1 MPVNPKEIT
10 FDPSTLE
17 NIDMGLYEWVKDK
30 LNLHTTTN
38 DGYKPVPV
46 IWLGTERA
54 YQLKKN
60 KELRNSDNRLKLP
73 IIAINRESIT
83 KDPNFKGAFQ
93 AHYFQDNDY
102 KGGTVTIYRRISH
115 RAHGNYQNTIVSQ
128 AYEDGRV
135 TGTYWSGSAGL
146 RPAKDEDGNF
156 IDKKKILYQQITIPV
171 PSYITVVYNVLLRT
185 EYQQQMNDL
194 VTPFITRT
202 GGINSF
208 FFERNKWKYESFIQ
222 QDFAETK
229 NIKDMGEDERMFE
242 TAIQIKVLGYLIG
255 DGNNNERPKI
265 TIRENAVR
273 TVISNE
279 RVIVGDKVPWKDK
292 DNDYTE

>member
-83 KDPNFKGAFQ
+83 KDPNF
-93 AHYFQDNDY
+93 
-102 KGGTVTIYRRISH
+102 
-115 RAHGNYQNTIVSQ
+115 
-128 AYEDGRV
+128 
-135 TGTYWSGSAGL
+135 
-146 RPAKDEDGNF
+146 
-156 IDKKKILYQQITIPV
+156 
-171 PSYITVVYNVLLRT
+171 
-185 EYQQQMNDL
+185 
-194 VTPFITRT
+194 
-202 GGINSF
+202 
-208 FFERNKWKYESFIQ
+208 
-222 QDFAETK
+222 
-229 NIKDMGEDERMFE
+229 
-242 TAIQIKVLGYLIG
+242 
-255 DGNNNERPKI
+255 
-265 TIRENAVR
+265 
-273 TVISNE
+273 
-279 RVIVGDKVPWKDK
+279 
-292 DNDYTE
+292 